1 MPKLLF
7 VHGTGVRLEG
17 YQQTLGII
25 AKKVGSHAEVIP
37 CYWGDLGSCLNAAG
51 KSIPNYDSTRSITD
65 LETDALDQDAYQI
78 ELWRTLLSD
87 PLHELSTLALMKPRT
102 KALPWE
108 ETEGAKLIQVARQL
122 ELSVRLKELLL
133 EGGVDPVVFEQ
144 AMRAVTSSL
153 PFQEALEDA
162 DENLAAHRAAIA
174 RAWIATAARLT
185 QEVTLK
191 QTGEWTWPA
200 LLLDDELRSQ
210 LESLLVDALGGK
222 ERGIV
227 GWAIQRLS
235 RSRRLRL
242 WLTQEVANRRKAIS
256 DAAYPAA
263 GDIVLYQA
271 RGEAIRNRIQER
283 IRAADGPVHVLAHS
297 LGGVACVE
305 LLAMQTLPVQQLITV
320 GSQAPLLY
328 EINALRCLPFGD
340 PLPNSLPPWLN
351 IYDLKDFLSYVGGD
365 LFPGRVVDH
374 RVDNRQAFPASH
386 SAYWYN
392 PMVWEAILPT
402 LRH

>member
-17 YQQTLGII
+17 YQQTLGVI

-51 KSIPNYDSTRSITD
+51 KSIPKYNSARGITD
-65 LETDALDQDAYQI
+65 LETDALDPDAYQI

-87 PLHELSTLALMKPRT
+87 PLHELSTLALMKPGT

-122 ELSVRLKELLL
+122 ELSVRLQELLL
-133 EGGVDPVVFEQ
+133 EGGVDPAVFEQ
-144 AMRAVTSSL
+144 AMRAVTCSI

-162 DENLAAHRAAIA
+162 NEDLAVYRAALA
-174 RAWIATAARLT
+174 RAWIAAAAKLA
-185 QEVTLK
+185 QEVTLEE
-191 QTGEWTWPA
+191 TGEWTWPA
-200 LLLDDELRSQ
+200 LLLDGELRSQ
-210 LESLLVDALGGK
+210 LESLLIDALGGK
-222 ERGIV
+222 ERGIG
-227 GWAIQRLS
+227 GWALQRLS
-235 RSRRLRL
+235 QPLRL
-242 WLTQEVANRRKAIS
+242 WLTQEGANRRKAIS
-256 DAAYPAA
+256 DAAYPVA
-263 GDIVLYQA
+263 GDILLYQA
-271 RGEAIRNRIQER
+271 RGEAIRNRIQEH
-283 IRAADGPVHVLAHS
+283 ILAADGPVHILAHS

-305 LLAMQTLPVQQLITV
+305 LLAMQSLPVQQLITV
-320 GSQAPLLY
+320 GSQAPFLH

-340 PLPNSLPPWLN
+340 PLPDSLPPWLN

-374 RVDNRQAFPASH
+374 LVDNRQAFPASH
-386 SAYWYN
+386 SAYWWN
-392 PMVWEAILPT
+392 PKVWDAILPT